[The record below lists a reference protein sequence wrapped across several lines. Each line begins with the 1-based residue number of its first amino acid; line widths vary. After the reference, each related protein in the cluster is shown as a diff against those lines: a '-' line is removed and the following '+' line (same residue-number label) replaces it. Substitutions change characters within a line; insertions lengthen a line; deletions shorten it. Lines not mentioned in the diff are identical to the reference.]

1 MQWVDVMQL
10 AKRGE
15 SAKVKFLSEIESHDD
30 LFPYL
35 VGMANNNGGKIIIG
49 IDVKNYHLR
58 GTFIDKEWLD
68 QRVNDHCYP
77 FVPFDVD
84 VVNRGD
90 KRIVCVTIL
99 QSNHKPFYFD
109 KKCFVMEHA
118 YARLV
123 LEEEKSRFHP
133 QQDPGSARLTM
144 IQNDVNSDV
153 SIQTEAQRALDSEP
167 ETKNHVSSIQ
177 TSSIQT
183 SPNQTSLNDTV
194 QKDDVLDSENQLSRD
209 QTKPLHDSV
218 GTPDVNNPSNQAG
231 KTIEHADSVTVNP
244 ISTQTQ
250 ENGMLTSQDGT
261 YHETNPVSDSMSNAI
276 SNSMSNSIS
285 QQNSKTLSSSVK
297 VDHVSGKS
305 GLDSTY
311 NSLGSESH
319 IEAENTFTS
328 QPQLTVLQD
337 DEKELSSRQ
346 KKVLRFLTQH
356 DSIKNK
362 EYRELYNVSHK
373 TAHLELVELLDKG
386 LLIQQGGGR
395 STCYLLADRSKFI
408 G

>member
-30 LFPYL
+30 LFPYF

-90 KRIVCVTIL
+90 KRIVCVTVL

-153 SIQTEAQRALDSEP
+153 SSQTEAQRPLESEA
-167 ETKNHVSSIQ
+167 ETKNQIASIHSSQ
-177 TSSIQT
+177 
-183 SPNQTSLNDTV
+183 NQSSLNDSA
-194 QKDDVLDSENQLSRD
+194 QKDVVLETEKQLSRD
-209 QTKPLHDSV
+209 QTKPLHDPV
-218 GTPDVNNPSNQAG
+218 VTADIDNPSNQPG
-231 KTIEHADSVTVNP
+231 HTVEGADSVTINP
-244 ISTQTQ
+244 ISTQTK
-250 ENGMLTSQDGT
+250 ESEMLTSQDGT
-261 YHETNPVSDSMSNAI
+261 HHVTNPVSNSIPNSI
-276 SNSMSNSIS
+276 PQSNSE
-285 QQNSKTLSSSVK
+285 TLSSPVK
-297 VDHVSGKS
+297 VDHVTGQS
-305 GLDSTY
+305 GLDTSY
-311 NSLGSESH
+311 NSLGSESQ
-319 IEAENTFTS
+319 IEAENSFTS